1 MSINPLE
8 SAALRAGTALRIGSI
23 LWPRP
28 YFPTVHERAALV
40 ASLLPSWAIASGR
53 TAGWVWTGMGLLEPW
68 TVLRP
73 VTPSPSPLDRMQWD
87 ARTLNP
93 THHKVEALEGL
104 TLVAPDVAVVD
115 ILLRDNCPDSAGA
128 QVVMLSK
135 TPTELLRQRCL
146 ERRTTPAQRHRL
158 EILLAAVDDLR
169 RRYPD
174 ITR

>member
-1 MSINPLE
+1 MSINRLE
-8 SAALRAGTALRIGSI
+8 SSALRAGTALRIGSI

-40 ASLLPSWAIASGR
+40 AGLIPPWAIACGR
-53 TAGWVWTGMGLLEPW
+53 TAGWVWTGMGLHEPW

-73 VTPSPSPLDRMQWD
+73 VAPSPSPLDRMQWD
-87 ARTLNP
+87 ARALNP
-93 THHKVEALEGL
+93 NHHRVEVLQGL
-104 TLVAPDVAVVD
+104 TLVAPDVAAID
-115 ILLRDNCPDSAGA
+115 ILLRDHCPDSAGA
-128 QVVMLSK
+128 QVMMLSK
-135 TPTELLRQRCL
+135 TPTEGLRQRCL

-158 EILLAAVDDLR
+158 DILLAAVDDLR